1 MIIIFSLLLSAFFS
15 GMEIAYVSSNRLNLE
30 IEKNQVGLIPRL
42 LSIITQNP
50 SRFIATMLIGNNFAL
65 VIYGIFMGQ
74 FIIDNLA
81 FINTSLMNE
90 LTIVLIQTLIST
102 VVILVTAE
110 FIPKV
115 LFQIYSNISMKIFAI
130 PAYFFYTI
138 FYPITSLVTIISN
151 FILKSFFKV
160 NSDESSI
167 SFSKI
172 ELENYIENE
181 IEKSDKNLD
190 SEIEIFQN
198 ALELSEIKARD
209 IMVPRAEII
218 ALEDSTKIEKV
229 KDLFIE
235 TGLSKIPIYK
245 DSIDDIVGYIH
256 SFDFLKK
263 PLNIKEFILPVV
275 FVPEPMLVNDVLEKL
290 TIQRKSIAV
299 VIDEYGG
306 TSGIITVEDIVEE
319 LFGEIEDEHDNY
331 DFYEKKISEDTY
343 EFSSR
348 LEIEYLNKTYN
359 LKLPQSESYDTL
371 GGLIVFN
378 KEEIPKIGDKILIDN
393 SSINFFSE
401 KDPSKLPW
409 NDLGVD
415 IVFECTGFFTS
426 KEQASSHIVA
436 GAKKVLISAP
446 AQNPD
451 KTIVYGVN
459 HDEINADDRIISN
472 ASCTT
477 NCLAPI
483 AKVINDQFGIKS
495 GLVNTVHAAT
505 NDQSLLDVSHSDLYR
520 ARAASASII
529 PSKTGAA
536 KAIGLVIPELD
547 GKLNGMAT
555 RVPTL
560 NVSMLD
566 FTFETEKSF
575 SPDEL
580 IEIIRNAA
588 NGEYKGI
595 LSICDLPLVST
606 DFNHN
611 PSSSIFDTNHLY
623 QIGNQ
628 TKILAWYDNEWGFSK
643 RMIELCLY
651 IKEIAAIS
659 LKETA

>member
-30 IEKNQVGLIPRL
+30 IEKNQVGLIPKL

-74 FIIDNLA
+74 FIVDNLT
-81 FINTSLMNE
+81 FMNLSVMNE
-90 LTIVLIQTLIST
+90 LTIVLIQTLVST
-102 VVILVTAE
+102 LVILVTAE

-115 LFQIYSNISMKIFAI
+115 LFQIYSNISMKVFAI

-181 IEKSDKNLD
+181 KSDKNLD

-218 ALEDSTKIEKV
+218 ALENSTKIQKV

-290 TIQRKSIAV
+290 TLQRKSIAV

-331 DFYEKKISEDTY
+331 DFYEKQISEDAY

-348 LEIEYLNKTYN
+348 LEIEYLNKTYK

-378 KEEIPKIGDKILIDN
+378 KEEIPKIGDKILIDKY
-393 SSINFFSE
+393 S
-401 KDPSKLPW
+401 
-409 NDLGVD
+409 
-415 IVFECTGFFTS
+415 
-426 KEQASSHIVA
+426 
-436 GAKKVLISAP
+436 
-446 AQNPD
+446 
-451 KTIVYGVN
+451 
-459 HDEINADDRIISN
+459 
-472 ASCTT
+472 
-477 NCLAPI
+477 
-483 AKVINDQFGIKS
+483 
-495 GLVNTVHAAT
+495 
-505 NDQSLLDVSHSDLYR
+505 
-520 ARAASASII
+520 
-529 PSKTGAA
+529 
-536 KAIGLVIPELD
+536 
-547 GKLNGMAT
+547 
-555 RVPTL
+555 
-560 NVSMLD
+560 
-566 FTFETEKSF
+566 
-575 SPDEL
+575 
-580 IEIIRNAA
+580 IEILHA
-588 NGEYKGI
+588 
-595 LSICDLPLVST
+595 T
-606 DFNHN
+606 
-611 PSSSIFDTNHLY
+611 SS
-623 QIGNQ
+623 
-628 TKILAWYDNEWGFSK
+628 KIEK
-643 RMIELCLY
+643 VV
-651 IKEIAAIS
+651 
-659 LKETA
+659 LKKIDQE

>member
-30 IEKNQVGLIPRL
+30 IEKNQVGLIPKL

-74 FIIDNLA
+74 FIVDNLT
-81 FINTSLMNE
+81 FMNLSVMNE
-90 LTIVLIQTLIST
+90 LTIVLIQTLVST
-102 VVILVTAE
+102 LVILVTAE

-115 LFQIYSNISMKIFAI
+115 LFQIYSNISMKVFAI

-172 ELENYIENE
+172 ELENYIEN
-181 IEKSDKNLD
+181 EKSDKNLD

-378 KEEIPKIGDKILIDN
+378 KEEIPKTGDKILIDKYSIEILHAT
-393 SSINFFSE
+393 SSKIE
-401 KDPSKLPW
+401 
-409 NDLGVD
+409 
-415 IVFECTGFFTS
+415 
-426 KEQASSHIVA
+426 
-436 GAKKVLISAP
+436 KVLL
-446 AQNPD
+446 
-451 KTIVYGVN
+451 K
-459 HDEINADDRIISN
+459 
-472 ASCTT
+472 
-477 NCLAPI
+477 
-483 AKVINDQFGIKS
+483 K
-495 GLVNTVHAAT
+495 
-505 NDQSLLDVSHSDLYR
+505 
-520 ARAASASII
+520 
-529 PSKTGAA
+529 
-536 KAIGLVIPELD
+536 IGQE
-547 GKLNGMAT
+547 
-555 RVPTL
+555 
-560 NVSMLD
+560 
-566 FTFETEKSF
+566 
-575 SPDEL
+575 
-580 IEIIRNAA
+580 
-588 NGEYKGI
+588 
-595 LSICDLPLVST
+595 
-606 DFNHN
+606 
-611 PSSSIFDTNHLY
+611 
-623 QIGNQ
+623 
-628 TKILAWYDNEWGFSK
+628 
-643 RMIELCLY
+643 
-651 IKEIAAIS
+651 
-659 LKETA
+659 